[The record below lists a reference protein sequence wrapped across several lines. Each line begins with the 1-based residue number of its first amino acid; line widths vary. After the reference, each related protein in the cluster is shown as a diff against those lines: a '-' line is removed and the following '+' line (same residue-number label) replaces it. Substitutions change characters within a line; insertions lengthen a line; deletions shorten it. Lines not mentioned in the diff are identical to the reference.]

1 MGTLA
6 WAVGALWA
14 VAVAVLTRVPIV
26 VAVLRLSTRWGRLGR
41 GVLGLGL
48 GLWCRLCLWLCA
60 IGLSRRWLVLGPGLC
75 KGGWLVPHTAALWS
89 RGCRC
94 SLCWCSLCSCRGCC
108 GWRWRRCCCW
118 CSWRCVTFWSLFGS
132 GLFGPCSAGEL
143 ETCWR
148 TSWSNSETLHLRL
161 FMSVTAG
168 VHNRSLGLHKLGH
181 PLNIPSWLGSC
192 KESGRICWKD
202 STWHFKQLT
211 SLRVDPSWSVLSPAR
226 RLQVTSSNFKAR
238 KSESDLPYSLHWF
251 HSPCSASEAP
261 RAS

>member
-1 MGTLA
+1 M
-6 WAVGALWA
+6 
-14 VAVAVLTRVPIV
+14 

-118 CSWRCVTFWSLFGS
+118 CSWRCVTLWSLFGS
-132 GLFGPCSAGEL
+132 GLFG
-143 ETCWR
+143 
-148 TSWSNSETLHLRL
+148 
-161 FMSVTAG
+161 
-168 VHNRSLGLHKLGH
+168 
-181 PLNIPSWLGSC
+181 LNIPSWLGSC

-202 STWHFKQLT
+202 STFLILSIDSIH
-211 SLRVDPSWSVLSPAR
+211 RVLLR
-226 RLQVTSSNFKAR
+226 RLRSALLHACVASPQSS
-238 KSESDLPYSLHWF
+238 SEQLPSSS
-251 HSPCSASEAP
+251 SPP
-261 RAS
+261 